1 MVKVERKVWNS
12 MRILEYYESTFDG
25 SEHGIEEQ
33 YEFLSNLI
41 GVYGGRI
48 HGSQFQGDGHSGS
61 VAVYFE
67 IPTENKEDFLKEE
80 KSN

>member
-1 MVKVERKVWNS
+1 
-12 MRILEYYESTFDG
+12 MRILQWYETNNG
-25 SEHGIEEQ
+25 EVGIEEQ

-41 GVYGGRI
+41 GAYGGRI
-48 HGSQFQGDGHSGS
+48 HGSQYTGET

-80 KSN
+80 NQQ

>member
-12 MRILEYYESTFDG
+12 MRIYKIYTPIYG
-25 SEHGIEEQ
+25 SKVSIEQQ
-33 YEFLSNLI
+33 YEKIANLI

-48 HGSQFQGDGHSGS
+48 HGSQYTGES

-80 KSN
+80 HLK